1 MKLHVNCSAFN
12 CCSRSNQITLLD
24 VGDGDKAVWRS
35 WLVPLTARPWPCIHA
50 SSSSLYSGDS
60 RYLPQFNS
68 VLSLFSFFFF
78 FLLFPHIFYQLPSG
92 PSRFDRTVTPARCP
106 WDRTHRAPCQR
117 NGAKRWSPPNSEHA
131 VAVRSE
137 RQQELRCCPGSTR
150 VWFPFVC
157 RPVSLFPPVCAD
169 CHGRQSSCGVKD
181 IEHRIESIA
190 FDPDTGSHFP

>member
-1 MKLHVNCSAFN
+1 METKLYGGPGWSHWQPDHDHAYMRRRHLSTPATPDIFPSLIQFCLCS
-12 CCSRSNQITLLD
+12 L
-24 VGDGDKAVWRS
+24 
-35 WLVPLTARPWPCIHA
+35 
-50 SSSSLYSGDS
+50 
-60 RYLPQFNS
+60 
-68 VLSLFSFFFF
+68 FFF